1 MQQSLDSYLEKKSVE
16 KISLKFYEQVN
27 ENFDDEEEA
36 EKFIRIWCD

>member
-36 EKFIRIWCD
+36 VQFIKMWCD

>member
-1 MQQSLDSYLEKKSVE
+1 MQQSLDSYLQKKSAE

-36 EKFIRIWCD
+36 EKFIRMWCD